1 MSGINGDKAR
11 FHKDRKS
18 RIARRLRY
26 QKLFAG
32 QVAPKAAASAP
43 ASQNPASQ
51 KKDAK
56 VSA

>member
-11 FHKDRKS
+11 FNKDRKA

-26 QKLFAG
+26 QKLFKV
-32 QVAPKAAASAP
+32 QVAPKAAGEKATS
-43 ASQNPASQ
+43 
-51 KKDAK
+51 KKEEEK

>member
-11 FHKDRKS
+11 FHKDRKA

-32 QVAPKAAASAP
+32 QVAPKSITAKATG
-43 ASQNPASQ
+43 
-51 KKDAK
+51 KEDAK

>member
-11 FHKDRKS
+11 FHKDRKA

-32 QVAPKAAASAP
+32 QVAPKAAAPAP
-43 ASQNPASQ
+43 AL
-51 KKDAK
+51 KKEAK

>member
-1 MSGINGDKAR
+1 MSRINGDKAR
-11 FHKDRKS
+11 FHKDRKA

-32 QVAPKAAASAP
+32 QVAPKTAATTP
-43 ASQNPASQ
+43 AS
-51 KKDAK
+51 KKEAK

>member
-32 QVAPKAAASAP
+32 QVAPKAATAKTP
-43 ASQNPASQ
+43 G
-51 KKDAK
+51 KKEEAK